1 MMLDS
6 TAAPGEGPL
15 GLPTPALPDIN
26 QPASPGPGPEGLP
39 TPALPDINQ
48 PASPGP
54 GPEGL
59 PTPSLP
65 SQPQITCPGTFCCP
79 AGYTAATV
87 GRGQTFTDLLLL
99 HNVSYQALSAA
110 NPTLSVTSPQA
121 GTRYCV
127 PPAGSRR
134 LCPTGSYSRVIGA
147 GENIYTLAQSLGV
160 TPGAL
165 LLINTMLAPGDF
177 VPGRVVCVT

>member
-1 MMLDS
+1 MMLNQPA
-6 TAAPGEGPL
+6 TPAAEAEA
-15 GLPTPALPDIN
+15 LPTPALPDIN

-54 GPEGL
+54 GPDGL

-65 SQPQITCPGTFCCP
+65 SRPQVTCPGSFCCP

-99 HNVSYQALSAA
+99 HNVSYQALRAA
-110 NPTLSVTSPQA
+110 NPACPSHGRRRERA
-121 GTRYCV
+121 IACR
-127 PPAGSRR
+127 PPAAAA
-134 LCPTGSYSRVIGA
+134 C
-147 GENIYTLAQSLGV
+147 
-160 TPGAL
+160 
-165 LLINTMLAPGDF
+165 AP
-177 VPGRVVCVT
+177 PAATAM